1 MQECIQKTPQTGCAF
16 PATSGEW
23 SHFHSPIIWSHV
35 PFKVAKAVFF
45 RTFQADAKMEKE
57 GVGRTG
63 MK

>member
-1 MQECIQKTPQTGCAF
+1 MYPKNARDGMCF
-16 PATSGEW
+16 SATSDEW
-23 SHFHSPIIWSHV
+23 SHFYTPIIWSHV